1 MRDFIVDALSEID
14 LVSADL
20 QSAECIGNPVKE
32 LLVRYLQGR
41 KDGLESVLEVLEADP
56 ETLETENPET
66 ESETLETEETS
77 KTLVKFP
84 VKIKEILSISD
95 DLIGELE
102 SIEERL
108 SAKQKKL
115 VKDWVQT
122 TREFQYEFPLAFSD
136 KLS

>member
-41 KDGLESVLEVLEADP
+41 KDGLESVLEVLEAEP
-56 ETLETENPET
+56 ENPEIENPET
-66 ESETLETEETS
+66 ESESENPD
-77 KTLVKFP
+77 TLVKFP
-84 VKIKEILSISD
+84 VKIKEILSVSD

-122 TREFQYEFPLAFSD
+122 TREFQDEFALAFGD

>member
-1 MRDFIVDALSEID
+1 MRDFIVDALAEID

-41 KDGLESVLEVLEADP
+41 KDGLESVLEFLNTPADP
-56 ETLETENPET
+56 ENPETENPET
-66 ESETLETEETS
+66 ESENPD
-77 KTLVKFP
+77 TLVKFP
-84 VKIKEILSISD
+84 VKIKEILRVSD

-122 TREFQYEFPLAFSD
+122 TREFQDEFALAFGD
-136 KLS
+136 NLS

>member
-1 MRDFIVDALSEID
+1 MEFLNTP
-14 LVSADL
+14 
-20 QSAECIGNPVKE
+20 AEP
-32 LLVRYLQGR
+32 
-41 KDGLESVLEVLEADP
+41 
-56 ETLETENPET
+56 ENPET
-66 ESETLETEETS
+66 ETLETLESESENQD
-77 KTLVKFP
+77 TLVKFP
-84 VKIKEILSISD
+84 VKIKEILSVSD

-122 TREFQYEFPLAFSD
+122 TREFQDEFALAFGD

>member
-41 KDGLESVLEVLEADP
+41 KDGLESVLEFLNTPADP
-56 ETLETENPET
+56 ENPET
-66 ESETLETEETS
+66 ETLETLESES
-77 KTLVKFP
+77 DSPDTLVKFP
-84 VKIKEILSISD
+84 VKIKEILSVSD

-122 TREFQYEFPLAFSD
+122 TREFQDEFALAFGD

>member
-1 MRDFIVDALSEID
+1 MKDFIVDALAEID

-41 KDGLESVLEVLEADP
+41 KDGLESVLEFLNTPADP
-56 ETLETENPET
+56 ENPETETLETESDSPD
-66 ESETLETEETS
+66 
-77 KTLVKFP
+77 TLVKFP
-84 VKIKEILSISD
+84 VKIKEILSVSD

-122 TREFQYEFPLAFSD
+122 TREFQYEFPLAFGD

>member
-14 LVSADL
+14 VVSDDL
-20 QSAECIGNPVKE
+20 QNAECIGNPVKE

-41 KDGLESVLEVLEADP
+41 KDGLESVLEFLNTPPDP
-56 ETLETENPET
+56 ENPET
-66 ESETLETEETS
+66 ETLETPESES
-77 KTLVKFP
+77 ENPDTLVKFP
-84 VKIKEILSISD
+84 VKKKEILSISD

-122 TREFQYEFPLAFSD
+122 TREFQDEFALAFGD

>member
-14 LVSADL
+14 LVSDDL
-20 QSAECIGNPVKE
+20 QNAECIGNPVKE

-41 KDGLESVLEVLEADP
+41 KDGLESVLEVLEAEP

-66 ESETLETEETS
+66 IETENPD
-77 KTLVKFP
+77 TLVKFP
-84 VKIKEILSISD
+84 VKIKEILSVSD

-122 TREFQYEFPLAFSD
+122 TREFQDEFALAFGD

>member
-1 MRDFIVDALSEID
+1 MRDFIVDALAEID
-14 LVSADL
+14 LVSDDL
-20 QSAECIGNPVKE
+20 QNAECIGNPVKE

-41 KDGLESVLEVLEADP
+41 KDGLESVLEVLEAEP

-66 ESETLETEETS
+66 IETENPD
-77 KTLVKFP
+77 TLVKFP
-84 VKIKEILSISD
+84 VKIKEILSVSD

-122 TREFQYEFPLAFSD
+122 TREFQDEFALAFGD

>member
-1 MRDFIVDALSEID
+1 MKDFIVDALSEID

-41 KDGLESVLEVLEADP
+41 KDGLESVLEVLEAEP
-56 ETLETENPET
+56 ENPETENPET
-66 ESETLETEETS
+66 ESES
-77 KTLVKFP
+77 SDTLVKFP
-84 VKIKEILSISD
+84 VKIKEILSVSD

-122 TREFQYEFPLAFSD
+122 TREFQDEFALAFGD

>member
-1 MRDFIVDALSEID
+1 MRDFIVDALAEID

-41 KDGLESVLEVLEADP
+41 KDGLESVLEFLNTPPDP
-56 ETLETENPET
+56 ENPETENPET
-66 ESETLETEETS
+66 ESDS
-77 KTLVKFP
+77 PDTLVKFP
-84 VKIKEILSISD
+84 VKIKEILSVSD

-122 TREFQYEFPLAFSD
+122 TREFQDEFALAFGD

>member
-1 MRDFIVDALSEID
+1 MRDFIVDALAEID

-41 KDGLESVLEVLEADP
+41 KDGLESVLEFLNTPADP
-56 ETLETENPET
+56 ENPETETLETESDSPE
-66 ESETLETEETS
+66 
-77 KTLVKFP
+77 TLVKFP
-84 VKIKEILSISD
+84 VKIKEILSVSD
-95 DLIGELE
+95 ELIGELE

-122 TREFQYEFPLAFSD
+122 TREFQDEFALAFGD

>member
-1 MRDFIVDALSEID
+1 MKDFIVDALSEID

-41 KDGLESVLEVLEADP
+41 KDGLESVLEFLNTPADP
-56 ETLETENPET
+56 ENPETETLETESDSPD
-66 ESETLETEETS
+66 
-77 KTLVKFP
+77 TLVKFP
-84 VKIKEILSISD
+84 VKIKEILSVSD

-122 TREFQYEFPLAFSD
+122 TREFQDEFALAFGD

>member
-1 MRDFIVDALSEID
+1 MRDFIVDSLSEID
-14 LVSADL
+14 LVERDIT
-20 QSAECIGNPVKE
+20 SAECIGNPVKE

-41 KDGLESVLEVLEADP
+41 KDGLESVLEFLNTPAEP
-56 ETLETENPET
+56 ENPET
-66 ESETLETEETS
+66 ETLETLESES
-77 KTLVKFP
+77 DSPDTLVKFP
-84 VKIKEILSISD
+84 VKIKEILSVSD

-122 TREFQYEFPLAFSD
+122 TREFQDEFALAFGD

>member
-20 QSAECIGNPVKE
+20 QNAECIGNPVKE

-41 KDGLESVLEVLEADP
+41 KDGLESVLEVLEAEP
-56 ETLETENPET
+56 ENPEIENPET
-66 ESETLETEETS
+66 ESESENPD
-77 KTLVKFP
+77 TLVKFP
-84 VKIKEILSISD
+84 VKIKEILNISD
-95 DLIGELE
+95 ELIGELE

-122 TREFQYEFPLAFSD
+122 TREFQDEFALAFGD

>member
-1 MRDFIVDALSEID
+1 MKDFIVDALSEID

-41 KDGLESVLEVLEADP
+41 KDGLESVLEFLNTPADP
-56 ETLETENPET
+56 ENPETENPET
-66 ESETLETEETS
+66 ESES
-77 KTLVKFP
+77 SDTLVKFP
-84 VKIKEILSISD
+84 VKIKEILSVSD

-122 TREFQYEFPLAFSD
+122 TREFQDEFALAFGD

>member
-1 MRDFIVDALSEID
+1 MRDFIVDALAEID

-41 KDGLESVLEVLEADP
+41 KDGLESVLEFLNTPAEP
-56 ETLETENPET
+56 ENPET
-66 ESETLETEETS
+66 ETLETLESESENPD
-77 KTLVKFP
+77 TLVKFP
-84 VKIKEILSISD
+84 VKIKEILSVSD

-122 TREFQYEFPLAFSD
+122 TREFQDEFALAFGD

>member
-41 KDGLESVLEVLEADP
+41 KDGLESVLEFLNTPAEP

-66 ESETLETEETS
+66 ESES
-77 KTLVKFP
+77 SDTLVKFP
-84 VKIKEILSISD
+84 VKIKEILSVSD

-122 TREFQYEFPLAFSD
+122 TREFQDEFALAFGD

>member
-14 LVSADL
+14 VVSDDL
-20 QSAECIGNPVKE
+20 QNAECIGNPVKE

-41 KDGLESVLEVLEADP
+41 KDGLESVLEFLNTPADS
-56 ETLETENPET
+56 ENPET
-66 ESETLETEETS
+66 ETLETPESENPD
-77 KTLVKFP
+77 TLVKFP
-84 VKIKEILSISD
+84 VKIKEILSVSD

-122 TREFQYEFPLAFSD
+122 TREFQDEFALAFGD

>member
-1 MRDFIVDALSEID
+1 MRDFIVDSLSEID
-14 LVSADL
+14 LVERDIT
-20 QSAECIGNPVKE
+20 SAECIGNPVKE

-41 KDGLESVLEVLEADP
+41 KDGLESVLEFLNTPPDP
-56 ETLETENPET
+56 ENPETETLETE
-66 ESETLETEETS
+66 SETPD
-77 KTLVKFP
+77 TLVKFP
-84 VKIKEILSISD
+84 VKIKEILSVSD

-122 TREFQYEFPLAFSD
+122 TREFQDEFALAFGD

>member
-1 MRDFIVDALSEID
+1 MKDFIVDALAEID

-20 QSAECIGNPVKE
+20 QNAECIGNPVKE

-41 KDGLESVLEVLEADP
+41 KDGLESVLEVLEAEP

-66 ESETLETEETS
+66 ESETPD
-77 KTLVKFP
+77 TLVKFP
-84 VKIKEILSISD
+84 VKIKEILSVSD

-122 TREFQYEFPLAFSD
+122 TREFQDEFALAFGD

>member
-1 MRDFIVDALSEID
+1 MRDFIVDALAEID

-41 KDGLESVLEVLEADP
+41 KDGLESVLEVLEAEP

-66 ESETLETEETS
+66 LETES
-77 KTLVKFP
+77 DSPDTLVKFP
-84 VKIKEILSISD
+84 VKIKEILSVSD

-122 TREFQYEFPLAFSD
+122 TREFQDEFALAFGD

>member
-1 MRDFIVDALSEID
+1 MRDFIVDALAEID

-41 KDGLESVLEVLEADP
+41 KDGLESVLEFLNTPPDP
-56 ETLETENPET
+56 ENPEIETLETESDSPD
-66 ESETLETEETS
+66 
-77 KTLVKFP
+77 TLVKFP
-84 VKIKEILSISD
+84 VKIKEILSVSD

-122 TREFQYEFPLAFSD
+122 TREFQDEFALAFGD

>member
-1 MRDFIVDALSEID
+1 MRDFIVDALAEID

-41 KDGLESVLEVLEADP
+41 KDGLESVLEFLNTPADP
-56 ETLETENPET
+56 ENPETENPET
-66 ESETLETEETS
+66 ESES
-77 KTLVKFP
+77 SDTLVKFP
-84 VKIKEILSISD
+84 VKIKEILSVSD

-122 TREFQYEFPLAFSD
+122 TREFQDEFALAFGD

>member
-1 MRDFIVDALSEID
+1 MRDFIVDALAEID

-41 KDGLESVLEVLEADP
+41 KDGLESVLEFLNTPVDP
-56 ETLETENPET
+56 ENPETETLETES
-66 ESETLETEETS
+66 ESS
-77 KTLVKFP
+77 DTLVKFP
-84 VKIKEILSISD
+84 VKIKEILSVSD

-122 TREFQYEFPLAFSD
+122 TREFQDEFALAFGD

>member
-41 KDGLESVLEVLEADP
+41 KDGLESVLEFLNTPAEP
-56 ETLETENPET
+56 ENPEIENPET
-66 ESETLETEETS
+66 ESESENPD
-77 KTLVKFP
+77 TLVKFP
-84 VKIKEILSISD
+84 VKIKEILSVSD

-122 TREFQYEFPLAFSD
+122 TREFQDEFALAFGD

>member
-20 QSAECIGNPVKE
+20 QNAECIGNPVKE

-41 KDGLESVLEVLEADP
+41 KDGLESVLEVLEAEP
-56 ETLETENPET
+56 ENPETETLETESDSPE
-66 ESETLETEETS
+66 
-77 KTLVKFP
+77 TLVKFP
-84 VKIKEILSISD
+84 VKIKEILSVSD

-122 TREFQYEFPLAFSD
+122 TREFQDEFALAFGD

>member
-20 QSAECIGNPVKE
+20 QNAECIGNPVKE

-41 KDGLESVLEVLEADP
+41 KDGLESVLEVLNTPADP
-56 ETLETENPET
+56 ENPETENPET
-66 ESETLETEETS
+66 ESDS
-77 KTLVKFP
+77 PDTLVKFP
-84 VKIKEILSISD
+84 VKIKEILSVSD

-122 TREFQYEFPLAFSD
+122 TREFQDEFALAFGD

>member
-14 LVSADL
+14 VVSDDL
-20 QSAECIGNPVKE
+20 QNAECIGNPVKE

-41 KDGLESVLEVLEADP
+41 KDGLESVLEFLNTPADP
-56 ETLETENPET
+56 ENPET
-66 ESETLETEETS
+66 ETLETPES
-77 KTLVKFP
+77 DSPDTLVKFP
-84 VKIKEILSISD
+84 VKIKEILSVSD

-122 TREFQYEFPLAFSD
+122 TREFQDEFALAFGD

>member
-1 MRDFIVDALSEID
+1 MRDFIVDALAEID

-41 KDGLESVLEVLEADP
+41 KDGLESVLEFLNTPADP
-56 ETLETENPET
+56 ENPETENPET
-66 ESETLETEETS
+66 ESENPD
-77 KTLVKFP
+77 TLVKFP
-84 VKIKEILSISD
+84 VKIKEILRVSD

-122 TREFQYEFPLAFSD
+122 TREFQDEFALAFGD